1 MTSEIIKRMFD
12 ACYQAKRTRDMLP
25 PLPEGVRASFIHYLD
40 VIQSLEQQGVKV
52 KVSDLSDA
60 MELPRPGVTR
70 TVKEMEEKGYLKK
83 IASEEDGR
91 VTYITVTRTGQELSQ
106 KYDEQYFDSLI
117 PYMEEI
123 SEKDAECMIQT
134 IEKFYQIMISS
145 RNHELSDQDSLV
157 G

>member
-40 VIQSLEQQGVKV
+40 VIQSLEKQEIKV
-52 KVSDLSDA
+52 KVSDISDA

-83 IASEEDGR
+83 IASEKDGR
-91 VTYITVTRTGQELSQ
+91 VTYITVTQTGLELSQ
-106 KYDEQYFDSLI
+106 KYDEQYFNGLI

-123 SEKDAECMIQT
+123 SEEDAECMIQT
-134 IEKFYQIMISS
+134 IEKFYQIMCE
-145 RNHELSDQDSLV
+145 RRKHDNER
-157 G
+157 